1 VPNRKASAVLQIE
14 LLPILSDNYAYLL
27 HDPAEGTSGV
37 VDPGEAGPV
46 LAALRERGRGL
57 DLILCTHHHG
67 DHVAGVAALKQAFG
81 GCRVVGPAGEAA
93 RIPGLDQGVAE
104 GDEVL
109 FGNARLRVIETP
121 GHTRGHVSFHD
132 PEAAA
137 VFCGDTLFALGCG
150 RLLEGDAPT
159 MWRSLAKLAALP
171 EETRVYCGHEYTQ
184 SNARFALTVD
194 PDNAAMIDR
203 AVGVDRARAAG
214 RPTVPSTIGEERA
227 TNPFLRAGDPAI
239 RAKLGMPD
247 AADEQVLGEL
257 RRRKDHF
264 R

>member
-1 VPNRKASAVLQIE
+1 
-14 LLPILSDNYAYLL
+14 
-27 HDPAEGTSGV
+27 
-37 VDPGEAGPV
+37 
-46 LAALRERGRGL
+46 
-57 DLILCTHHHG
+57 
-67 DHVAGVAALKQAFG
+67 VAGVAALKQAFG

-104 GDEVL
+104 GDEVS
-109 FGNARLRVIETP
+109 FGSAGFQVIETP
-121 GHTRGHVSFHD
+121 GHTRGHISLHQ

-150 RLLEGDAPT
+150 RLLEGDARM

-171 EETRVYCGHEYTQ
+171 EGTRVYCGHEYTQ

-194 PDNAAMIDR
+194 PDNEALVDR
-203 AVGVDRARAAG
+203 AAGVDRTRAAG
-214 RPTVPSTIGEERA
+214 RPTVPSTIGEEQA
-227 TNPFLRAGDPAI
+227 TNPFLRVADPAI
-239 RAKLGMPD
+239 RAELGLQS
-247 AADEQVLGEL
+247 ATDEQVLGEL

>member
-1 VPNRKASAVLQIE
+1 VLQIE
-14 LLPILSDNYAYLL
+14 LLPLLSDNYAYLL
-27 HDPAEGTSGV
+27 LDTAEGTSGV

-46 LAALRERGRGL
+46 LSALGERGRDRL

-67 DHVAGVAALKQAFG
+67 DHVAGVPALKDAFPD
-81 GCRVVGPAGEAA
+81 CRVVGPAREAA

-104 GDEVL
+104 GDEVP
-109 FGNARLRVIETP
+109 FGGARLRVIETP
-121 GHTRGHVSFHD
+121 GHTRGHVSLHD
-132 PEAAA
+132 PDASA

-171 EETRVYCGHEYTQ
+171 EATRVYCGHEYTQ
-184 SNARFALTVD
+184 SNARFALSVD
-194 PDNAAMIDR
+194 PDNAALTER
-203 AVGVDRARAAG
+203 AAEVDQTRAAG
-214 RPTVPSTIGEERA
+214 RPAVPSTIGEELA
-227 TNPFLRAGDPAI
+227 TNPFLRVADHAI
-239 RAKLGMPD
+239 RARLGLTD
-247 AADEQVLGEL
+247 ATDEQVLGEL